1 MGASNV
7 VVDTNTIIEYFRSK
21 DKLKT
26 TLRKL
31 PDETDLFLSSV
42 SVYEL
47 HMGAPNE
54 DKQRDVQKLTENFS
68 ILPFT
73 EDVAKQAAIIY
84 HQLKRK
90 NQLIEFRDIFIAATC
105 IVNNIPLV
113 TANRKHFDRIE
124 GLQLA

>member
-1 MGASNV
+1 MGTANV

-31 PDETDLFLSSV
+31 PEETDLFLSSV

-54 DKQRDVQKLTENFS
+54 DKQRDVQKLIENFS

-73 EDVAKQAAIIY
+73 EDVAKQAAMIY
-84 HQLKRK
+84 HQLKKK

-124 GLQLA
+124 GLQMA

>member
-1 MGASNV
+1 
-7 VVDTNTIIEYFRSK
+7 
-21 DKLKT
+21 
-26 TLRKL
+26 
-31 PDETDLFLSSV
+31 
-42 SVYEL
+42 
-47 HMGAPNE
+47 MGAPNE
-54 DKQRDVQKLTENFS
+54 DKQRNVQKLTDNFS

-84 HQLKRK
+84 HQLKKK